1 MCIDDVKILLFEIF
15 ACVDLEVFAKVS
27 IRDKVIWRG
36 QGLEKVTDL
45 LLLLG
50 NLFVSDFG
58 YST

>member
-1 MCIDDVKILLFEIF
+1 MGIDDVKVLLFEIF

-45 LLLLG
+45 LLLL
-50 NLFVSDFG
+50 
-58 YST
+58 